1 MRKVD
6 EGLRSGLVFG
16 GTRDVLSFTGSFA
29 LDLIFIPSLSHLGV
43 LHHFGR
49 R

>member
-1 MRKVD
+1 M
-6 EGLRSGLVFG
+6 G
-16 GTRDVLSFTGSFA
+16 GRVNVWYDMWRNKKCLSLIGSFA